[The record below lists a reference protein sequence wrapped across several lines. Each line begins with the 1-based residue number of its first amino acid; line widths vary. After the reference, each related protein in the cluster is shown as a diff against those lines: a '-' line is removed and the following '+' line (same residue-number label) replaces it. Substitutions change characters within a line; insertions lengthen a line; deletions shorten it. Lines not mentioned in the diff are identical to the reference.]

1 MKALNTG
8 FLRQQMEEVDTI
20 CQNFLMNPALKE
32 TLYNITFYT
41 LHLDLTFLAIF
52 MLQNCMSSTVLRL
65 QNLNLLMWLL
75 LLYHPFKSKL
85 NLIIILE
92 VHKSRMFHIFF
103 AELKTKSA

>member
-52 MLQNCMSSTVLRL
+52 ML
-65 QNLNLLMWLL
+65 
-75 LLYHPFKSKL
+75 
-85 NLIIILE
+85 
-92 VHKSRMFHIFF
+92 
-103 AELKTKSA
+103 